1 MPDVEALVLEIQRM
15 STEDGPGL
23 RTTVFLKGCPLA
35 CSWCHNP
42 ESIPR
47 APQLHWIGSRCIGCR
62 LCLATCLRGA
72 LSAGA
77 AEGIIID
84 RDVCQG
90 CGACAA
96 ECPSTALELLGTTWT
111 VDALVDEVAKDRA
124 FFERSGGGVTISGGE
139 PTLQADATA
148 ALLRA
153 IRGRGLHAALDT
165 CGLTSW
171 ENLAGL
177 LPDTDLLLFDIK
189 EIDPALHREFT
200 GADNARILDNLRRA
214 CAAKP
219 DIGNPRE
226 IWVRTP
232 LIPGATANHAT
243 VKGIGAFL
251 ATLPPDAVTRW
262 ELCAFNNLA
271 RDKYARLGIDWAFA
285 DALLMTADEM
295 EALAATAW
303 ATGVDP
309 AIVHWSGATRSEETR
324 TGEGGA

>member
-1 MPDVEALVLEIQRM
+1 MSDVEALVLEIQRM

-23 RTTVFLKGCPLA
+23 RTTIFLKGCPLA
-35 CSWCHNP
+35 CTWCHNP

-47 APQLHWIGSRCIGCR
+47 APQIHWIGSRCIGCR
-62 LCLATCLRGA
+62 LCLDVCPRGA
-72 LSAGA
+72 LSAGT

-84 RDVCQG
+84 RDICQG
-90 CGACAA
+90 CGACAD
-96 ECPSTALELLGTTWT
+96 ECPSTALELLGTRWS
-111 VDALVDEVAKDRA
+111 VDALADEVAKDRA

-153 IRGRGLHAALDT
+153 LRGRDLHAALDT
-165 CGLTSW
+165 CGLTAR
-171 ENLAGL
+171 ETLKRL

-232 LIPGATANHAT
+232 IIPGATATHAT
-243 VKGIGAFL
+243 IKGIGAFI
-251 ATLPPDAVTRW
+251 ATLPTGAVTRW

-271 RDKYARLGIDWAFA
+271 RDKYARLGLDWAFA
-285 DALLMTADEM
+285 DARLMAADEM
-295 EALAATAW
+295 EALAATART
-303 ATGVDP
+303 TGLDP
-309 AIVHWSGATRSEETR
+309 AIVHWSGATRSEGTC
-324 TGEGGA
+324 TEGGG